1 MKFNVEDAAEVLSA
15 TPSVLRSLLAGL
27 GEGWTESRGDQ
38 GDWEPF
44 DIVGHLIHGERTDW
58 IPRARIILEQGD
70 DRTFVPFDRLAQFDT
85 SKGKDLD
92 LLLAEFEKLRADN
105 IETLRSWDLTEEQ
118 LALTGT
124 HPELG
129 EVTLSELLATWVVH
143 DLNHL
148 RQIATSMAGRYRS
161 EVGPWRAYLSILN
174 DKP

>member
-1 MKFNVEDAAEVLSA
+1 M
-15 TPSVLRSLLAGL
+15 
-27 GEGWTESRGDQ
+27 
-38 GDWEPF
+38 
-44 DIVGHLIHGERTDW
+44 
-58 IPRARIILEQGD
+58 
-70 DRTFVPFDRLAQFDT
+70 PFDRFAQFDT
-85 SKGKDLD
+85 SEGKDLD
-92 LLLAEFEKLRADN
+92 LLLAEFEMLRADN

-129 EVTLSELLATWVVH
+129 AVTLSELLATWVVH

-148 RQIATSMAGRYRS
+148 RQIATSMARRYRS

>member
-1 MKFNVEDAAEVLSA
+1 MKFDVSEAAEVLSA
-15 TPSVLRSLLAGL
+15 TPSVLRSLLGGL
-27 GEGWTESRGDQ
+27 GEAWTASRGER
-38 GDWEPF
+38 GNWEPF
-44 DIVGHLIHGERTDW
+44 DVVGHLIHGERTDW

-70 DRTFVPFDRLAQFDT
+70 YRTFVPFDRLAQFDA
-85 SKGKDLD
+85 SEGKDLD
-92 LLLAEFEKLRADN
+92 GLLEEFEKLRAKN
-105 IETLRSWDLTEEQ
+105 IETLRSWNLTEEQ
-118 LALTGT
+118 LHLTGT

-148 RQIATSMAGRYRS
+148 RQIVTSMAGRYQN